1 MGGETKKIQVSVTL
15 PHKLVVE
22 LDRTGD
28 GQSRSELIRELLE
41 KSIKDADKKKKN
53 GVVYTPQYLA
63 DYVAE
68 KIISYSDLFKD
79 KQNSE
84 KIQVLDPAC
93 GDGIL
98 LKALECR
105 LKKINI
111 TNVKFTG
118 VDIDKN
124 ALIKARKPFGNVFFG
139 VNTNALCPYNNDR
152 INGWNLLKNKFNN
165 KRGYDFIIANP
176 PWGADTS
183 SYKNLVNN
191 NTYELLSGQYDTSDL
206 FVELCI
212 SLLSD
217 SGIAGF
223 IIPDSLFSH
232 DRFLLRKHLLNNA
245 EILFIGRFGE
255 KIFKDVNRACAI
267 LIFRKKT
274 SSTFEDYEI
283 DCFRLPVEERNNII
297 NGTEVL
303 SQVELKYR
311 HKVLY
316 SRFKKDS
323 KHLFNLDIDSTLQS
337 TYECISSHDHK
348 FGDYLCNHRG
358 VELSKKG
365 KIVQCQFC
373 RSWSPASKN
382 EIIKCKNCG
391 EKLVTKSTNEKVII
405 HKGYN
410 YNCNPLIVGED
421 INRYKIDYNLWID
434 TSNTGINYK
443 NPAIYE
449 GEKIVVRKTGIGV
462 SASIDYTSSYTNQVV
477 YIFKLRSD
485 FLGKIPLEFL
495 LAILNSRAIFFFV
508 SMSNGEIEWKSH
520 PYLTQQQI
528 INIPI
533 PNLLKIPNN
542 DLEIINNLSKRL
554 RVFLEKSEKVP
565 NDLDAELER
574 MVAKIY
580 GLDQAHYDAIF
591 KVLDKAQE
599 LIAVKALK
607 NIKISDI
614 FVSKA

>member
-1 MGGETKKIQVSVTL
+1 MGGEVKKIQVSVTL

-22 LDRTGD
+22 LDKTSG
-28 GQSRSELIRELLE
+28 GQSRSELIRDLLE
-41 KSIKDADKKKKN
+41 KSIKNEDKKKKN

-68 KIISYSDLFKD
+68 KIISYSHMHKD
-79 KQNSE
+79 RKNRDNM
-84 KIQVLDPAC
+84 QVLDPAC

-98 LKALECR
+98 LEALEAK
-105 LKKINI
+105 LKAINI
-111 TNVKFTG
+111 SSVHLTG

-124 ALIKARKPFGNVFFG
+124 ALIKAQKRFGCNFFG
-139 VNTNALCPYNNDR
+139 VNANALCPYNKDR
-152 INGWNLLKNKFNN
+152 ETGWGLLKNNGENN
-165 KRGYDFIIANP
+165 HGYDFIIANP

-191 NTYELLSGQYDTSDL
+191 NSYQLLSGQYDTSDL
-206 FVELCI
+206 FIELSL
-212 SLLSD
+212 SLLND

-232 DRFLLRKHLLNNA
+232 DRALLRKFLLKNA

-267 LIFRKKT
+267 LIFRKKI
-274 SSTFEDYEI
+274 SSSMDDYGI

-297 NGTEVL
+297 NGTDKL
-303 SQVELKYR
+303 SLVELKYR

-316 SRFKKDS
+316 SRFNNDP
-323 KHLFNLDIDSTLQS
+323 KHLFNLDVDSTLQN
-337 TYECISSHDHK
+337 TYECISSHDLK
-348 FGDYLCNHRG
+348 FGDFLCNHRG

-373 RSWSPASKN
+373 DSWSPASKN
-382 EIIKCKNCG
+382 EFIKCKNCG
-391 EKLVTKSTNEKVII
+391 KKIETNKSNDKVII
-405 HKGYN
+405 HKVYN
-410 YNCNPLIVGED
+410 ENFNPLIVGED

-434 TSNTGINYK
+434 TSHVGINYK
-443 NPAIYE
+443 NPEIYE

-477 YIFKLRSD
+477 YIFKLRPD
-485 FLGKIPLEFL
+485 YLDKIPLEFL

-533 PNLLKIPNN
+533 PNLLKLPNK
-542 DLEIINNLSKRL
+542 DLEIINELSTRL
-554 RVFLEKSEKVP
+554 RFFLEKSEAVP
-565 NDLDAELER
+565 YDLDAELEH

-580 GLDQAHYDAIF
+580 GLDKTHYDAIF

>member
-1 MGGETKKIQVSVTL
+1 
-15 PHKLVVE
+15 
-22 LDRTGD
+22 
-28 GQSRSELIRELLE
+28 
-41 KSIKDADKKKKN
+41 
-53 GVVYTPQYLA
+53 
-63 DYVAE
+63 
-68 KIISYSDLFKD
+68 
-79 KQNSE
+79 
-84 KIQVLDPAC
+84 
-93 GDGIL
+93 
-98 LKALECR
+98 
-105 LKKINI
+105 
-111 TNVKFTG
+111 
-118 VDIDKN
+118 
-124 ALIKARKPFGNVFFG
+124 
-139 VNTNALCPYNNDR
+139 
-152 INGWNLLKNKFNN
+152 
-165 KRGYDFIIANP
+165 
-176 PWGADTS
+176 
-183 SYKNLVNN
+183 
-191 NTYELLSGQYDTSDL
+191 
-206 FVELCI
+206 
-212 SLLSD
+212 
-217 SGIAGF
+217 
-223 IIPDSLFSH
+223 
-232 DRFLLRKHLLNNA
+232 
-245 EILFIGRFGE
+245 
-255 KIFKDVNRACAI
+255 
-267 LIFRKKT
+267 
-274 SSTFEDYEI
+274 
-283 DCFRLPVEERNNII
+283 
-297 NGTEVL
+297 
-303 SQVELKYR
+303 
-311 HKVLY
+311 
-316 SRFKKDS
+316 
-323 KHLFNLDIDSTLQS
+323 
-337 TYECISSHDHK
+337 
-348 FGDYLCNHRG
+348 
-358 VELSKKG
+358 
-365 KIVQCQFC
+365 
-373 RSWSPASKN
+373 
-382 EIIKCKNCG
+382 
-391 EKLVTKSTNEKVII
+391 
-405 HKGYN
+405 
-410 YNCNPLIVGED
+410 